1 MAVVPHVKTW
11 WKSAVIYQIYPA
23 SFCDSNG
30 DGIGDI
36 CGIASKLDYIA
47 SLGADTIWL
56 SPVYD
61 SPQVDMGY
69 DISNYEAI
77 YPPYGNVEEME
88 RLIKE
93 THSRGMRIM
102 MDLVINHT
110 SDQHAWFKESRSS
123 RDNPKRD
130 WYIWRPA
137 KYSQSGERLPPNN
150 WRCSF
155 GGGSAWEWDESTKE
169 YYLHLWAKEQPD
181 LNWDSAEARKAI
193 YASAMVFW
201 LDRGVDGFRVDT
213 VNMYSKPVDFADA
226 PVTDPAA
233 PFQPAASLYCNGPR
247 MHEYI
252 GEMNDI
258 LTRYGAIT
266 VGELLDTPDVARIL
280 PYVSAA
286 AQQLNMVFQFD
297 AVEVGWGRTH
307 KYETTPK
314 NYTLPQF
321 KEAIGKAQSL
331 IQGTDAWTTAFLENH
346 DLSRSVSRL
355 TDDHPTLRES
365 GAKMLAVLQTCLSG
379 TQYIYQGQEIGAV
392 NAPKETYP
400 LEDYLDISSRLFIDM
415 IKERHGE
422 SNKDELD
429 RGFTALQHLA
439 RDHSR
444 IPMAWNSAAKY
455 GGFSEEAER
464 AGLDVKEPWMKP
476 HPLLT
481 EINVAAQVNNSESV
495 FGFWRKM
502 LLFRKQHED
511 ILVYGDYLCLEK
523 DDPDVYIFIKQ
534 AQDRKRRMMVVLN
547 FNSEE
552 KHWAVPESAMR
563 FTNGETPKVILT
575 THESK
580 ESSKNLA
587 PFEGRVYLM
596 PNNVL
601 HSNL

>member
-1 MAVVPHVKTW
+1 MAGFPHVKTW

-36 CGIASKLDYIA
+36 PGIASKLDYIA
-47 SLGADTIWL
+47 SLGVDTIWL

-77 YPPYGNVEEME
+77 YPPYGNVEDME
-88 RLIKE
+88 K
-93 THSRGMRIM
+93 
-102 MDLVINHT
+102 
-110 SDQHAWFKESRSS
+110 SRSS

-213 VNMYSKPVDFADA
+213 VNMYSKPVDFPDA

-233 PFQPAASLYCNGPR
+233 PFQPAAMLYCNGPR

-252 GEMNDI
+252 SEMNDV

-286 AQQLNMVFQFD
+286 ARQLSMVFQFD
-297 AVEVGWGRTH
+297 AVE
-307 KYETTPK
+307 
-314 NYTLPQF
+314 F

-355 TDDHPTLRES
+355 TDDHPTRREA

-392 NAPKETYP
+392 NSSKETYP
-400 LEDYLDISSRLFIDM
+400 LENYLDISSRLFIDM
-415 IKERHGE
+415 IRERRGE
-422 SNKDELD
+422 NNEAELD

-444 IPMAWNSAAKY
+444 IPMAWNGAAKY
-455 GGFSEEAER
+455 GGFSDEAER

-476 HPLLT
+476 HPLSH
-481 EINVAAQVNNSESV
+481 EINVAAQIKNTDSV

-523 DDPDVYIFIKQ
+523 DDVDIYIFIKQ

-547 FNSEE
+547 FTSEE
-552 KHWAVPESAMR
+552 KPWVVPTSTMLL
-563 FTNGETPKVILT
+563 TNGQTPKLILT

-580 ESSKNLA
+580 ESFETLA
-587 PFEGRVYLM
+587 PFEGRVYIM

-601 HSNL
+601 QSNL